1 MRLPVQEETC
11 REASAGASWPR
22 QSAAAVLLCL
32 APLLVGGGTAFAA
45 TQTAYSP
52 SSGGEV
58 FKTAAGAAYVVL
70 VCIFF
75 YRLLRK
81 RATTGTTQACSS
93 LPYLGSTAAMTYF
106 SALVLCLQSERAAT
120 RPALCVQN
128 YRSRF
133 DNKVEQADNATVEK
147 EVQATPLGALW

>member
-1 MRLPVQEETC
+1 MPGTT
-11 REASAGASWPR
+11 
-22 QSAAAVLLCL
+22 LCGWWHCL
-32 APLLVGGGTAFAA
+32 AA

-52 SSGGEV
+52 SSGAEV

-93 LPYLGSTAAMTYF
+93 PWHLWSTATVTYF

-120 RPALCVQN
+120 RPAFCVQN

-133 DNKVEQADNATVEK
+133 DTEVEQADNATVEK
-147 EVQATPLGALW
+147 EVQATPLGAVW